1 MLRDGREIE
10 SGTTLDFDICILGAG
25 AAGITLARAL
35 AKTGRKL
42 ALVESG
48 GFEYD
53 EATQALYEGTNRG
66 TLLVPRARYL
76 MAGRQRFFGGTTNH
90 WTGWCRP
97 FDPIDFERR
106 PWLAD
111 SGWPF
116 GRSELDPYY
125 RRATEVVQIRPF
137 DESPDVSGQE
147 RGQGLPEGGR
157 FVTRYFHLSP
167 PTRFGQRYRAELE
180 EAANVEVFLHSNAT
194 RLATAVGGGAVDSVE
209 VATLTGRKF
218 TIRARRYIA
227 ALGGVENARLL
238 LLSDDVQAGGIGNQH
253 DLVGRYFMDQPHLTA
268 ARLIFPGGPI
278 DVSRWRPYQHN
289 ALRHRVFGVFCPRED
304 VLREEQLL
312 NQSFELRHADDEDLP
327 PEAAG
332 LAQAAGRL
340 HGGDPV
346 DHFDGFELW
355 ARAEAR
361 PMRDSRVTLSQDR
374 DALGLRRVHLEWFI
388 DKEDREHIRR
398 AAELFARDLG
408 RFSAARVQVI
418 WDPERLWRGSWGGHH
433 HLGTTRMHD
442 DPRQGVTDADCRVHG
457 VRNLYIAG
465 SSLFP
470 TYGYANPTL
479 TIVALALR
487 LADHLEATLR

>member
-1 MLRDGREIE
+1 MFRDGRKVEP
-10 SGTTLDFDICILGAG
+10 GTALDFDVCILGAG

-35 AKTGRKL
+35 SSAGRTL

-48 GFEYD
+48 GFEY
-53 EATQALYEGTNRG
+53 EKATQALYEGTNEG

-76 MAGRQRFFGGTTNH
+76 TAGRRRFFGGTTNH

-97 FDPIDFERR
+97 LDPIDFEQR
-106 PWLAD
+106 PWLDD

-125 RRATEVVQIRPF
+125 RRAAEVVEIRPF
-137 DESPDVSGQE
+137 DESPDVTGQE
-147 RGQGLPEGGR
+147 RGRGLPEGGR

-180 EAANVEVFLHSNAT
+180 SAADIEVFLHSNAT
-194 RLATAVGGGAVDSVE
+194 WLTAAADGGAIESVQ
-209 VATLTGRKF
+209 VATLEGGRF
-218 TIRARRYIA
+218 NIRARRFVV

-238 LLSDDVQAGGIGNQH
+238 LLSDDVHAGGFGNQH
-253 DLVGRYFMDQPHLTA
+253 DLVGRYFMDQPHLAA
-268 ARLIFPGGPI
+268 ARIVFPGGPI
-278 DVSRWRPYQHN
+278 DISRWRPYRSD
-289 ALRHRVFGVFCPRED
+289 ALGHRVFGVFCPREE
-304 VLREEQLL
+304 VLREERML
-312 NQSFELRHADDEDLP
+312 NQSFELRRADDEDLS
-327 PEAAG
+327 PEAAD
-332 LAQAAGRL
+332 LATAAGL
-340 HGGDPV
+340 LSGGETSDRV
-346 DHFDGFELW
+346 DLFDLW
-355 ARAEAR
+355 ARAESR
-361 PMRDSRVTLSQDR
+361 PRRDSRVTLGAER
-374 DALGLRRVHLEWFI
+374 DALGLRRVHLDWRI
-388 DKEDREHIRR
+388 DPEDRAHIRR

-408 RFSAARVQVI
+408 RFSAARVRVV

-457 VRNLYIAG
+457 VRNLYVAG

-479 TIVALALR
+479 TLVALALR